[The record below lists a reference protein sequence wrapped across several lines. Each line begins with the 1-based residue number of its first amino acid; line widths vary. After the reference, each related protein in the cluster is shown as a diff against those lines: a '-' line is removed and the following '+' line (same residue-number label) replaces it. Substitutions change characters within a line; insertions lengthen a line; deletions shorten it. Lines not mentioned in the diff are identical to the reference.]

1 MCYCWIC
8 DTSFIQAD
16 INETDWKDV
25 YRICTGYVQDV
36 YRICTGYVQD
46 VYRICTGYV
55 QDMYRIHLIRDRT
68 QWLAVVNTIIKN
80 RVVQSR

>member
-16 INETDWKDV
+16 INETDWK
-25 YRICTGYVQDV
+25 DV